1 MNSLITHNQQ
11 ISILV
16 LLSRVKEGAFRF
28 LTICTFC
35 STQKTILWNRMAS
48 SIEKLSFYTAD
59 LGRRK
64 QLLQMWNDSRHWTN
78 GPSRHTLFP
87 LLGSNH
93 KRHGTGRLHRR
104 KRWDA
109 SLLSTD
115 DHLIPPPISSL
126 LTQGVPGHELGISTL
141 AEQLEGTPISHSTF
155 CTWILETRVIKTN
168 LRSVSVLWIISIE
181 IL

>member
-1 MNSLITHNQQ
+1 MLK
-11 ISILV
+11 V
-16 LLSRVKEGAFRF
+16 LLSKPERRGFSIPYNMYPLLKPEWELKSVQHRG
-28 LTICTFC
+28 T
-35 STQKTILWNRMAS
+35 TILCLRVWDRGNNFSKSGFHDTER
-48 SIEKLSFYTAD
+48 LT
-59 LGRRK
+59 
-64 QLLQMWNDSRHWTN
+64 SRHI
-78 GPSRHTLFP
+78 LFP

-141 AEQLEGTPISHSTF
+141 AEQLKGTPISHSTF
-155 CTWILETRVIKTN
+155 GTWILETRVIKTN

-181 IL
+181 TL